1 MQAFVNGNPSL
12 PIFLVLSV
20 GSENSSTK
28 SVMPAVRRND
38 FGIKNTYIYIYIYLY
53 IFLLFYI
60 LFIIFI

>member
-38 FGIKNTYIYIYIYLY
+38 FGIKNTYIFFMIMNNQEH
-53 IFLLFYI
+53 
-60 LFIIFI
+60 